1 MNNQTAEPGANPV
14 PRYSALMIAI
24 HWSTA
29 IAVVVD
35 YTLSESGPTIRQ
47 DPPLLHFA
55 FGLSVLALTVARI
68 AARAVQPV
76 PPPHRAIALLAA
88 RVARVVHATLYVL
101 LIAVPLVG
109 WLVASR
115 MGLQVRIFAMT
126 VPALNVPLPR
136 FMDTGLA
143 GIHQVGG
150 NLLLGLAVLHAL
162 AAVWHHGVRRHK
174 LLNRMNPF

>member
-1 MNNQTAEPGANPV
+1 MNDQTVEAGANPV
-14 PRYSALMIAI
+14 PRYSTLMIAI

-29 IAVVVD
+29 IAVVVA
-35 YTLSESGPTIRQ
+35 YMLSEGGPTIRQ

-76 PPPHRAIALLAA
+76 PPPSLAMAPPTA
-88 RVARVVHATLYVL
+88 RLSRVVHATLYIL
-101 LIAVPLVG
+101 LIVVPLVG

-115 MGLQVRIFAMT
+115 MRLPVRIFAMA
-126 VPALNVPLPR
+126 VPALNVPTPR
-136 FMDTGLA
+136 FMDAVWA

-150 NLLLGLAVLHAL
+150 NLLLGLAALHAL
-162 AAVWHHGVRRHK
+162 AAVWHHCVRKHK
-174 LLNRMNPF
+174 LINRMNPF